1 MAKLQTEFDGF
12 VSMPDLQRQISQKI
26 QTLREQQEE
35 ELTTKRVVVLG
46 TSHDAQVNGNQVNS
60 AFEKRLRYL
69 IEKVA
74 VSVAMERVVREESRV
89 PLCAGKLTLPY
100 QDAGTPSN
108 GEFQTF
114 EGIINHPGYNG
125 TLLHADETAPPHSE
139 YGPLEIQ
146 ENRENFMTQNVQH
159 AMTHHDVG
167 MQTTAPT
174 SLAELRMGN
183 LRQKN

>member
-74 VSVAMERVVREESRV
+74 VSVVIERVVREESRV
-89 PLCAGKLTLPY
+89 VHVIVRRQIDPTLS
-100 QDAGTPSN
+100 GCRNT
-108 GEFQTF
+108 
-114 EGIINHPGYNG
+114 I
-125 TLLHADETAPPHSE
+125 
-139 YGPLEIQ
+139 
-146 ENRENFMTQNVQH
+146 
-159 AMTHHDVG
+159 
-167 MQTTAPT
+167 
-174 SLAELRMGN
+174 
-183 LRQKN
+183 KW